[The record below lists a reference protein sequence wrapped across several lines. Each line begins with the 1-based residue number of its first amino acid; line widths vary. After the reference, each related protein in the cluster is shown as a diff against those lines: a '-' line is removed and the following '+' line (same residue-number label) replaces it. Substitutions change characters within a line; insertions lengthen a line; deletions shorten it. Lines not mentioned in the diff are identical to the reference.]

1 MLALSC
7 GRSFTAPTCARL
19 HMQGLPPL
27 PHTECVLRSL
37 GDDPFLARRLAQMGI
52 VPGVRITVR
61 RVGPLGDPVELAVE
75 RGQSIALRAR
85 EVAGLE
91 CQVLAGPLSAF
102 ARKTGAAYRVR
113 ALEGGEGFRSRMT
126 RLGLE
131 PGRELY
137 LRAARPSFDVM
148 LLPANVEVK
157 LGRGEASRVIVEPL
171 EAGADHA

>member
-1 MLALSC
+1 
-7 GRSFTAPTCARL
+7 
-19 HMQGLPPL
+19 MQGLPPL

-37 GDDPFLARRLAQMGI
+37 GNDPLLARRLAQMGI

-85 EVAGLE
+85 EVARLE
-91 CQVLAGPLSAF
+91 CHILAGPLPAF
-102 ARKTGAAYRVR
+102 ADQTGAAYRVR
-113 ALEGGEGFRSRMT
+113 ALEGGEAFRSRMA

-131 PGRELY
+131 PGGELR
-137 LRAARPSFDVM
+137 LRAARHGFDLL
-148 LLPANVEVK
+148 LLPADTEVQ

-171 EAGADHA
+171 ETRAEHG

>member
-1 MLALSC
+1 
-7 GRSFTAPTCARL
+7 
-19 HMQGLPPL
+19 MQGLPPL

-37 GDDPFLARRLAQMGI
+37 GDDPLVARRLAQMGI

-61 RVGPLGDPVELAVE
+61 RVGPLGDPIELAVE

-85 EVAGLE
+85 EVARLE

-102 ARKTGAAYRVR
+102 AHETGAAYRVR
-113 ALEGGEGFRSRMT
+113 ALEGGEMFRSRMT

-137 LRAARPSFDVM
+137 LRAARHAFDLM
-148 LLPANVEVK
+148 LLPTNKEVQ

>member
-1 MLALSC
+1 
-7 GRSFTAPTCARL
+7 
-19 HMQGLPPL
+19 MQGLPPL

-37 GDDPFLARRLAQMGI
+37 GDDPLVARRLAQMGI

-61 RVGPLGDPVELAVE
+61 RVGPLGDPIELAVE
-75 RGQSIALRAR
+75 RGQSIALRAL
-85 EVAGLE
+85 EVARLE

-102 ARKTGAAYRVR
+102 AGKTGAAYRVR
-113 ALEGGEGFRSRMT
+113 ALEGGEAFRSRMT

-137 LRAARPSFDVM
+137 LRAARHGFDLT
-148 LLPANVEVK
+148 LLPANREVQ

-171 EAGADHA
+171 EAGAEHA

>member
-1 MLALSC
+1 M
-7 GRSFTAPTCARL
+7 P
-19 HMQGLPPL
+19 GLPPL

-37 GDDPFLARRLAQMGI
+37 GEDPLLARRLAQMGI

-61 RVGPLGDPVELAVE
+61 RVGPLGDPVELVVE

-85 EVAGLE
+85 EVARLE
-91 CQVLAGPLSAF
+91 CEVLAGPLSAF
-102 ARKTGAAYRVR
+102 ADRLGKAYRVR
-113 ALEGGEGFRSRMT
+113 ALEGVEAFRSRMA

-137 LRAARPSFDVM
+137 LKATRPGIDLV
-148 LLPANVEVK
+148 LLPASTEVQ

-171 EAGADHA
+171 EAAADHA

>member
-1 MLALSC
+1 M
-7 GRSFTAPTCARL
+7 P
-19 HMQGLPPL
+19 GLPPL

-37 GDDPFLARRLAQMGI
+37 GEDPLLARRLAQMGI

-75 RGQSIALRAR
+75 RGQSLALRAR
-85 EVAGLE
+85 EVARLE
-91 CQVLAGPLSAF
+91 CEVLAGPLLAF
-102 ARKTGAAYRVR
+102 TGQTGAAYRVR
-113 ALEGGEGFRSRMT
+113 ALEGGEAFRSRMA

-137 LRAARPSFDVM
+137 LEATRHGFGLV
-148 LLPANVEVK
+148 LLPANTEVQ

-171 EAGADHA
+171 ATGPEHA

>member
-1 MLALSC
+1 
-7 GRSFTAPTCARL
+7 
-19 HMQGLPPL
+19 MQGLPPL

-37 GDDPFLARRLAQMGI
+37 GDDPLLARRLAQMGI

-85 EVAGLE
+85 EVARLE
-91 CQVLAGPLSAF
+91 CEVLAGPLPAF
-102 ARKTGAAYRVR
+102 AGKTGAAYRVR
-113 ALEGGEGFRSRMT
+113 ALEGGEAFRSRMA

-137 LRAARPSFDVM
+137 LKATRPGIDLV
-148 LLPANVEVK
+148 LLPASTEVQ

-171 EAGADHA
+171 EAAADDA